1 MQAAASSR
9 PADCLPRL
17 QQWLTEQARG
27 PLSERLLC
35 ALDFEATID
44 LRTLDVRIV
53 PGNSRGRSR
62 DEILPS
68 LEGSGAL
75 PHGFMTEWHAKSSPR
90 EPLRVSRQ
98 YRI

>member
-17 QQWLTEQARG
+17 HQWLTEQARE

-35 ALDFEATID
+35 ALDFEATTD

-53 PGNSRGRSR
+53 PGNCTREDAAATRSCQASRARARCRTAS
-62 DEILPS
+62 
-68 LEGSGAL
+68 
-75 PHGFMTEWHAKSSPR
+75 
-90 EPLRVSRQ
+90 
-98 YRI
+98 